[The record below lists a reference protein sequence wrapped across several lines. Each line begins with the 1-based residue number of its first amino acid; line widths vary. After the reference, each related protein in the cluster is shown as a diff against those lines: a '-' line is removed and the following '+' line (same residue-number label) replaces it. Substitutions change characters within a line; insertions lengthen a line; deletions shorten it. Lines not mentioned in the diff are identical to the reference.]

1 LIKNASMQVL
11 ARATMKRKDQKG
23 DQEIWTA
30 PILVSLEDR
39 ESRWELEDLLRGS
52 NLYPTFH
59 WNREMVGLVKEMRS
73 SLKEKYPEEKHFIRI
88 RPEEREDKW
97 RIKADVKRR
106 GEDGAR
112 FKFGASWDIPPMC
125 PDVRKQNPEWIKPS
139 WAQVAG
145 ASKDPAPSGSG
156 ECEGMDL

>member
-1 LIKNASMQVL
+1 V
-11 ARATMKRKDQKG
+11 TRKSGQDQKG

-30 PILVSLEDR
+30 PILISLEDR

-88 RPEEREDKW
+88 RPEDEKASGELRPTSSVGERTGPDSSL
-97 RIKADVKRR
+97 VPR
-106 GEDGAR
+106 GTSLR
-112 FKFGASWDIPPMC
+112 C
-125 PDVRKQNPEWIKPS
+125 
-139 WAQVAG
+139 
-145 ASKDPAPSGSG
+145 APRSGSKTQIG
-156 ECEGMDL
+156 SSHPGPR